1 MPLFPASLVPWIA
14 LQFCD
19 SEGHPLVGGKLW
31 SLEAGTDTP
40 RPTYTDQNLAVANT
54 NPLILD
60 AAGRPETGAIYVEP
74 GGYKF
79 ILKDAND
86 VELFTIDGVE
96 DVGATFAAQ
105 FGLVM
110 SAGSRNVTSGY
121 TVLVSDRLVTVDSTG
136 GPDPCIVNL
145 LSAADATQPVTI
157 KNNGIIDMEIT
168 PNGSDTIEGAPAA
181 ILLPGMTAPG
191 IFTTVTLVSDGVN
204 AWLIQSSHGY
214 GV

>member
-31 SLEAGTDTP
+31 SYEAGTDTP
-40 RPTYTDQNLAVANT
+40 RPTYVDQNLATPNT

-60 AAGRPETGAIYVEP
+60 AAGRPETGAIFIEP

-79 ILKDAND
+79 ILADSDD
-86 VELFTIDGVE
+86 VDIWTIDHVE

-105 FGLVM
+105 FGLVL
-110 SAGSRNVTSGY
+110 SQGGKNVTSGY
-121 TVLVSDRLVTVDSTG
+121 TVLVSDRMVTVDSTG
-136 GPDPCIVNL
+136 GPDPCVVNL
-145 LSAADATQPVTI
+145 LPASEATQPVTI
-157 KNNGIIDMEIT
+157 KNNGTIDLEIA
-168 PNGSDTIEGAPAA
+168 PNGSDTIEGVAAP
-181 ILLPGMTAPG
+181 IELPGMTAPG

-204 AWLIQSSHGY
+204 AWFIQSSHGY